1 VSLKDKTKEALND
14 EVEYDFSG
22 AREGGDFGPI
32 EVGPYEAVVE
42 TAEPHVS
49 KAGNNTAKF
58 MFKIVEGEKNAGRVF
73 FRHCPLT
80 GAGSG
85 IFRDT
90 AAALGADLTKGKK
103 VSLGQF
109 VGVHAIITIA
119 YQKGSTDQQEIKRV
133 TAVAA
138 KRVSPS
144 KTSATSPAAK
154 AAAAK
159 TATKAAPAA
168 PRAAR
173 SRLR

>member
-1 VSLKDKTKEALND
+1 MGALQNKIKEGLND

-32 EVGPYEAVVE
+32 ETGPYEAVVE

-90 AAALGADLTKGKK
+90 AAALGHDLTTGKK

-109 VGVHAIITIA
+109 VGKHAIITIA
-119 YQKGSTDQQEIKRV
+119 YQKGSDEQQEIKRV
-133 TAVAA
+133 SAVPA
-138 KRVSPS
+138 KRVSS
-144 KTSATSPAAK
+144 TKATTAKAPK
-154 AAAAK
+154 AAA